1 MIAGLT
7 RYATAGH
14 IARAALEAT
23 AYQTL
28 DVIEAMQRD
37 SGIPISTLRVDGG
50 MVVNELLMQFQS
62 DILNVP
68 VLRPRTIE
76 TTALGTAYAA
86 GLAVG
91 YWQDTDDLARNWGV
105 TRTWTPAMTRDRRSS
120 LIASWHKA
128 IARSFDWS

>member
-7 RYATAGH
+7 RFATAGH

-50 MVVNELLMQFQS
+50 MVVNALLMQFQA
-62 DILNVP
+62 DMLNVP
-68 VLRPRTIE
+68 VLRPRTIGDHR
-76 TTALGTAYAA
+76 ARCRLCGGTR
-86 GLAVG
+86 GRL
-91 YWQDTDDLARNWGV
+91 LARY
-105 TRTWTPAMTRDRRSS
+105 RRPAAQLGRHAHMDSRR
-120 LIASWHKA
+120 
-128 IARSFDWS
+128 